1 MSGSIKVLS
10 VCTSD
15 SLGGAARAAY
25 QICQAVHQF
34 GIDGRLFV
42 KDKKTSDN
50 RVIPLNDF
58 IPHNVFYNSFDWM
71 RNKVKNKWQQ
81 YQWKPYSGRSPYFM
95 SDLRSTDICGALQK

>member
-1 MSGSIKVLS
+1 MSGSIRVLS

-25 QICQAVHQF
+25 QIYLAVLQF
-34 GIDGRLFV
+34 GIDGRMFV

-50 RVIPLNDF
+50 RVIPLDDF
-58 IPHNVFYNSFDWM
+58 VPHNVFYNSFDWM

-81 YQWKPYSGRSPYFM
+81 FQWKPYSGRS
-95 SDLRSTDICGALQK
+95 SCADDIRHRTQS